1 MKKALPRLKEI
12 RRIDS
17 IKKNEPD
24 DIFICCANSEERCKG
39 TVEKLAP
46 KYRAKNVFLLKYEN
60 QKSKKTEQNI
70 YEMKEKLE
78 EIGEVLEIH
87 VDERRPLQIIS
98 EIVQSMGKHTLDPL
112 EQRITMD
119 ISAITKWHL
128 LILLKALDIKNLI
141 RNIRILYT
149 EPEDYITDLFQPLSF
164 GIREIFPIP
173 TYYGN
178 YDFSREPLL
187 VLLLGYE
194 GDRALSLHE
203 EVDPADCLLL
213 VPRPAYHKEWEG
225 RTEEMNV
232 GIINIVG
239 KSKIK
244 YIDARNPI
252 IVSQQLYEILS
263 VPEYLRYNHI
273 ISPLGTKPQILGLY
287 SYLSTEPDNTILVYG
302 EPLRHNEMFYS
313 KGIGRSWCLPF
324 IKISRSGKTSA
335 LQNK

>member
-1 MKKALPRLKEI
+1 MKKALPRIKEI
-12 RRIDS
+12 RWIDS
-17 IKKNEPD
+17 IKKNGPD

-39 TVEKLAP
+39 TVERLAP
-46 KYRAKNVFLLKYEN
+46 KYKARSVFLLRYEN
-60 QKSKKTEQNI
+60 QNSKKTEQHI
-70 YEMKEKLE
+70 HEMKEKLE
-78 EIGEVLEIH
+78 EIGEVLEIY

-98 EIVQSMGKHTLDPL
+98 EIVQSMGKHILDPL
-112 EQRITMD
+112 EQRITID

-128 LILLKALDIKNLI
+128 LILLKALNLKNLI

-194 GDRALSLHE
+194 GDRALALYE

-213 VPRPAYHKEWEG
+213 IPKPAYHKEWEG

-239 KSKIK
+239 KTKIE
-244 YIDARNPI
+244 YIHARNPI
-252 IVSQQLYEILS
+252 MVSQQLYGVLS
-263 VPEYLRYNHI
+263 RPEYQTYNHI
-273 ISPLGTKPQILGLY
+273 ISPLGTKPQTLGLY
-287 SYLSTEPDNTILVYG
+287 SYLSTEPENTILIYG

-313 KGIGRSWCLPF
+313 TGIGRSWCLPF
-324 IKISRSGKTSA
+324 I
-335 LQNK
+335 